1 MSTEELKKTV
11 FNGFLKIQEMEGVPM
26 YTKHRMLQNLM
37 GMRKDGWRVIGITE
51 AALKKFIENDF
62 ERPKGINRSHI
73 FQRSETSK
81 IMIEKLD
88 WDIESWWNFYVERD
102 ECILATSSENMDK
115 EPDVIKHEVPRGLF
129 KTRGFAFTVNNAE
142 KEFLKS
148 LSS

>member
-1 MSTEELKKTV
+1 MSTEELKKII

-115 EPDVIKHEVPRGLF
+115 EPDVIKHEVPQGLF

>member
-1 MSTEELKKTV
+1 
-11 FNGFLKIQEMEGVPM
+11 
-26 YTKHRMLQNLM
+26 M

-51 AALKKFIENDF
+51 AALKNFIEIDF
-62 ERPKGINRSHI
+62 ESPKGINRSHI
-73 FQRSETSK
+73 FQRSESSK

-115 EPDVIKHEVPRGLF
+115 KPDVIKHEVPRGLF
-129 KTRGFAFTVNNAE
+129 NTRGFAFTVKKAE

>member
-1 MSTEELKKTV
+1 MLIEELKKII
-11 FNGFLKIQEMEGVPM
+11 FNGFLKIQQMEGVPL

-142 KEFLKS
+142 KEFLKI

>member
-1 MSTEELKKTV
+1 MSTEELKKTI

-115 EPDVIKHEVPRGLF
+115 KPDVIKHEVPRELF
-129 KTRGFAFTVNNAE
+129 KTRGFAFTVKKAE

-148 LSS
+148 LSR